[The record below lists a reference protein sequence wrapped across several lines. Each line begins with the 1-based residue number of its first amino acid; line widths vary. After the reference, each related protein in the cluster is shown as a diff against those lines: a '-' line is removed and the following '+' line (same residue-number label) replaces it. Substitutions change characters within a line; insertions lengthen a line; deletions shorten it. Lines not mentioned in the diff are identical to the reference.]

1 MPAIR
6 LRHAFLILILM
17 AVLVFLGF
25 GLLGLPL
32 HLPILFQLII
42 TSFLAVL
49 WGKNWFEVEEMI
61 LKGLQKSG
69 PIVLILMLIGALIG
83 VWMYMG
89 TIPSMVFYG
98 LDLISPRFFYL
109 ISFLLCSL
117 VSLAMGTG
125 FGTISTMGLAL
136 FSIGSS
142 LGLPLPVVAGAIVSG
157 SYFGDRFSPV
167 SSIAI
172 FTAHTAGISIR
183 DLLGKMVGT
192 TIPALGFSVF
202 IYFWLGRG
210 LAGGT
215 AYPGPAGKELL
226 DFVAENFPVSP
237 LALLPPLFIIGAAF
251 FRLPTL
257 PNLAAGLFISL
268 GTGLILNPGEFIGL
282 LGSIYDG
289 LLLETGQP
297 HLDQLFSR
305 GGIIDLLDLLA
316 LIMLASCLAGVL
328 EGLGVFSLILK
339 SMMQKMRKLG
349 GLVFYTAIS
358 GILVAMVG
366 CNQLL
371 AVLLPGRTFYPL
383 YRDREELALLGR
395 TLADTGLVFSPLIP
409 WNINALLVVSV
420 LGVDVLTYFPFAVM
434 NWLLPLITI
443 LAPLLQKRETLN
455 K

>member
-1 MPAIR
+1 MPAIS
-6 LRHAFLILILM
+6 LRKAILILIIM
-17 AVLVFLGF
+17 AVLVFVGF

-42 TSFLAVL
+42 TAFLAVI
-49 WGKNWFEVEEMI
+49 WGGDWIKVEEMI

-89 TIPSMVFYG
+89 TIPTMVFFG

-109 ISFLLCSL
+109 ISFLLCSI

-142 LGLPLPVVAGAIVSG
+142 LGLPLPIVAGAIVSG

-167 SSIAI
+167 SAIAI

-183 DLLGKMVGT
+183 DLLGKMVLT
-192 TIPALGFSVF
+192 TVPAFLISGGL
-202 IYFWLGRG
+202 YFWLGRNLSDDTDYLG
-210 LAGGT
+210 SAGT
-215 AYPGPAGKELL
+215 ELL
-226 DFVAENFPVSP
+226 TFVAENFSVTPW
-237 LALLPPLFIIGAAF
+237 ALLPPVFIIVAAL

-257 PNLAAGLFISL
+257 PNLAAGLILS
-268 GTGLILNPGEFIGL
+268 LILGFIILPGEVIGIL
-282 LGSIYDG
+282 ESMYDG
-289 LLLETGQP
+289 LTLATGEQF
-297 HLDQLFSR
+297 LDQLFSR
-305 GGIIDLLDLLA
+305 GGILSLLDLLA
-316 LIMLASCLAGVL
+316 LIMLASCLAGIL
-328 EGLGVFSLILK
+328 EGLGVFSLVLK
-339 SMMQKMRKLG
+339 SLMKKVQRLT
-349 GLVFYTAIS
+349 GLVFYTGLS
-358 GILVAMVG
+358 GIFIAMVG

-371 AVLLPGRTFYPL
+371 AVLLPGHTFFRVFKEKKALP
-383 YRDREELALLGR
+383 LLGR

-420 LGVDVLTYFPFAVM
+420 LGVDVLAYLPFAFM
-434 NWLLPLITI
+434 NWLLPIITI
-443 LAPLLQKRETLN
+443 ILPFCEKEKN
-455 K
+455 

>member
-6 LRHAFLILILM
+6 LREAILILILM
-17 AVLVFLGF
+17 AVLVFVGF

-32 HLPILFQLII
+32 HLPILFQLIF
-42 TSFLAVL
+42 TAFLAVI
-49 WGKNWFEVEEMI
+49 WGGDWIKVEEMI

-89 TIPSMVFYG
+89 TIPTMVFYG

-109 ISFLLCSL
+109 ISFLLCSI

-142 LGLPLPVVAGAIVSG
+142 LGLPLPIVAGAIVSG

-172 FTAHTAGISIR
+172 FTAHTAGIAIR
-183 DLLGKMVGT
+183 DLLGKMVAT
-192 TIPALGFSVF
+192 TVPAFLISGGL
-202 IYFWLGRG
+202 YYWLGRNLSG
-210 LAGGT
+210 DADYLGSAGTKLLA
-215 AYPGPAGKELL
+215 
-226 DFVAENFPVSP
+226 FVAENFSITPW
-237 LALLPPLFIIGAAF
+237 ALLPPLFIIVAAL

-257 PNLAAGLFISL
+257 PNLAAGLVLSLIMGFI
-268 GTGLILNPGEFIGL
+268 ILPGEIIGVL
-282 LGSIYDG
+282 ESMYDG
-289 LLLETGQP
+289 LTLATGEP
-297 HLDQLFSR
+297 FLDQLFSR
-305 GGIIDLLDLLA
+305 GGILSLLDLLA
-316 LIMLASCLAGVL
+316 LIMLASCLAGIL
-328 EGLGVFSLILK
+328 EGLGVFSLVLQSLMK
-339 SMMQKMRKLG
+339 KVQRLT
-349 GLVFYTAIS
+349 GLVFYTGLS
-358 GILVAMVG
+358 GIFVAMVG

-371 AVLLPGRTFYPL
+371 AVLLPGHTFFPVFK
-383 YRDREELALLGR
+383 EKKAQPLLGR

-420 LGVDVLTYFPFAVM
+420 LGVDVLAYLPFAFM

-443 LAPLLQKRETLN
+443 ILPFWEKEKN
-455 K
+455 